1 MPFAKEAFSEEAFC
15 ASSSSSEDW
24 CACERE
30 AAGEKS
36 WCEER
41 ERKRGR
47 HCQRRRQRKRNAS
60 DSLIVFSCCR
70 SNSL

>member
-41 ERKRGR
+41 ERERGG
-47 HCQRRRQRKRNAS
+47 
-60 DSLIVFSCCR
+60 DIVSVVGR
-70 SNSL
+70 ESVMRVTR

>member
-41 ERKRGR
+41 EREKEGETLS
-47 HCQRRRQRKRNAS
+47 AS
-60 DSLIVFSCCR
+60 SAEKA
-70 SNSL
+70 